1 MSGGHKILSLA
12 RLPVPP
18 RPHIK
23 FSRPTYSTIFAI
35 LLQVLFLVFYK
46 FFYGRALSGSNP
58 LVYMHKAKQA
68 PIGRLPCFGA
78 VKGISKPRF
87 ARLPSCGSL
96 FGHLGPR
103 PVQMPTGHFHLR
115 PCPFGFESPRLY
127 AQNKTGAHRTP
138 ALFWCG
144 QRDSNPHGL
153 PHGPEPCASANSAM
167 TA

>member
-1 MSGGHKILSLA
+1 MVLSFGAVDRNRTCMSWGHKILSLA

-58 LVYMHKAKQA
+58 LVYMHKTKQA

-78 VKGISKPRF
+78 VKGIRTPMVSHTDLNR
-87 ARLPSCGSL
+87 ARLPIP
-96 FGHLGPR
+96 PR
-103 PVQMPTGHFHLR
+103 PHV
-115 PCPFGFESPRLY
+115 
-127 AQNKTGAHRTP
+127 
-138 ALFWCG
+138 
-144 QRDSNPHGL
+144 
-153 PHGPEPCASANSAM
+153 
-167 TA
+167 

>member
-58 LVYMHKAKQA
+58 LVYMHKTKQA

-115 PCPFGFESPRLY
+115 PCPFGFESPDCIY
-127 AQNKTGAHRTP
+127 NKRDTPKDVSFVMVRSKGFEPPWSPTRT
-138 ALFWCG
+138 
-144 QRDSNPHGL
+144 
-153 PHGPEPCASANSAM
+153 
-167 TA
+167 